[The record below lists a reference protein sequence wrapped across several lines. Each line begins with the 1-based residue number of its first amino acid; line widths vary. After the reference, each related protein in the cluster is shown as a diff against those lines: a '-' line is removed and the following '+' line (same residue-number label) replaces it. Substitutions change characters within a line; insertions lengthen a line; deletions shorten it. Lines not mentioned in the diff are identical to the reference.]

1 MSNFKK
7 WINGEHDIFNQEV
20 SPRNIE
26 NIERIDYEKLEKSV
40 SGKEKRNI
48 VQTNIKHFTS
58 LYILLSI
65 LTVVAYIGV
74 LLIMSSHLP
83 VFGEYVKGLSYDY
96 YYVGN
101 YYIVNSLKDTM
112 AVNSVTGMILDY
124 RAFDTLGESFVLFTG
139 VTCVFILLAGFKDEE
154 EQLHPR
160 AIVMHKDIILRYVA
174 SVLIPIIFV
183 FGIYVVLNGHLSP
196 GGGFSGGAILG
207 AGLILFNLAF
217 GDKVSSRFFK
227 LKTFKTISAIALL
240 GYALVK
246 CYSFLMGG
254 MHVLSQNTHF
264 WHDPISDFFHSL
276 PVGSILS
283 GGYILILNI
292 CVGAVVACTMY
303 GLYSLFK
310 KGEI

>member
-1 MSNFKK
+1 MSNFRK
-7 WINGEHDIFNQEV
+7 WIDGEHDVFNQDVAPKEL
-20 SPRNIE
+20 
-26 NIERIDYEKLEKSV
+26 ERIEGLDAQRLKRSV
-40 SGKEKRNI
+40 TNQEKRKI
-48 VQTNIKHFTS
+48 VHTNIKRFNS
-58 LYILLSI
+58 LYVLLS
-65 LTVVAYIGV
+65 LVVIALYIGI
-74 LLIMSSHLP
+74 LFIMASYLP
-83 VFGEYVKGLSYDY
+83 AFGEYVKGFSYDY

-101 YYIVNSLKDTM
+101 YYIVHALAETM
-112 AVNSVTGMILDY
+112 SVNSVTGMILDY

-139 VTCVFILLAGFKDEE
+139 VTCVFILLAGLKEDDDE
-154 EQLHPR
+154 HHKR
-160 AIVMHKDIILRYVA
+160 GIVMHKDNILRYVA
-174 SVLIPIIFV
+174 SILIPIIFV

-217 GDKVSSRFFK
+217 GDEVAHRFFK

-240 GYALVK
+240 GYAGVK

-254 MHVLSQNTHF
+254 MHVLSEDTHL
-264 WHDPISDFFHSL
+264 WHDPISEFFHSL
-276 PVGSILS
+276 PVGSIAS